1 MTFPNLSCAWRSA
14 ASIAAVQPEFRL
26 EPIDSP
32 VGQRLM
38 AAFHEDVTRVY
49 PDWTPTTGPSV
60 DPQEMKPPDGAF
72 LVACA
77 DGEAVGCGGFKRLDE
92 RTAEIK
98 RMFVAAEVRGR
109 GIGRQILERLEQE
122 AREAG
127 YELARLD
134 TGDRQP
140 DALHI
145 YRSAG
150 YREIPD
156 YNGNPAASYW
166 FEKPLRLRNNL

>member
-1 MTFPNLSCAWRSA
+1 
-14 ASIAAVQPEFRL
+14 VQPEFRV
-26 EPIDSP
+26 EQIDSP
-32 VGQRLM
+32 VGKRMM
-38 AAFHEDVTRVY
+38 AAFHEDVTRIY

-60 DPQEMKPPDGAF
+60 DPHEMEPPGGEF
-72 LVACA
+72 LVVYL

-92 RTAEIK
+92 RMAEIK
-98 RMFVAAEVRGR
+98 RMFVSEEVRGR
-109 GIGRQILERLEQE
+109 GIGRSILVRLEKD

-145 YRSAG
+145 YQSAG
-150 YREIPD
+150 YQQIPD

-166 FEKPLRLRNNL
+166 FEKRLS

>member
-1 MTFPNLSCAWRSA
+1 MRHD
-14 ASIAAVQPEFRL
+14 FRL
-26 EPIDSP
+26 EPIDGP
-32 VGQRLM
+32 AGRQLM

-49 PDWTPTTGPSV
+49 PDWTPSTGPSV
-60 DPQEMKPPDGAF
+60 DPHEMEPPGGAF
-72 LVACA
+72 FVVYVNGKAA
-77 DGEAVGCGGFKRLDE
+77 GCGGFKRLDA

-98 RMFVAAEVRGR
+98 RMFVSADMRGR
-109 GIGRQILERLEQE
+109 GLGRRILERLERE

-134 TGDRQP
+134 TGDKQP
-140 DALHI
+140 DALHL

-166 FEKPLRLRNNL
+166 FEKPLR

>member
-1 MTFPNLSCAWRSA
+1 MEPK
-14 ASIAAVQPEFRL
+14 FRL
-26 EPIDSP
+26 EPIDGP
-32 VGQRLM
+32 AGKRLM
-38 AAFHEDVTRVY
+38 AGFHEDVTRIY
-49 PDWTPTTGPSV
+49 PSWTPTTGPSV
-60 DPQEMKPPDGAF
+60 GPHELEPPAGAF
-72 LVACA
+72 LVVYV
-77 DGEAVGCGGFKRLDE
+77 DGKAVGCGGFKRLDD

-98 RMFVAAEVRGR
+98 RMFVSAEVRGR
-109 GIGRQILERLEQE
+109 GLGRRILERLQDD

-140 DALHI
+140 DALHL

-166 FEKPLRLRNNL
+166 FEKPLR